1 MKIYKYTEDLN
12 AYSRSISD
20 NPDDVLYFDIET
32 TGLSPMRSDLYI
44 IGYGYI
50 QDNLYHINLLF
61 NDDGISEPDMLS
73 EFSDLIKKYKYLV
86 SYNGGTFDIP
96 YIRTK
101 FKQFDIADTLD
112 TITSI
117 DVYKTTRK
125 YKKIFQLPSVKQV
138 DIEDIVGFKR
148 QSYISGGDLI
158 AAYKNYLHNNSQEL
172 LQSMLTHNLDD
183 IRGLISISD
192 CVNLSHLHECHVE
205 TIENTDS
212 AITYT
217 CSIPY
222 IPCRLTYADS
232 HFRINAYHHSMHV
245 SVFVVH
251 TSMKYYFK
259 DYKNYYYLP
268 MEGIAIHKSMATYVD
283 SSHKEKATKNTAFT
297 IKESNFVY
305 SPGKKNKEV
314 FYNTDNRDTGY
325 IEVSSHILAPCNDAD
340 CYVSQIITSA
350 LPHC

>member
-1 MKIYKYTEDLN
+1 
-12 AYSRSISD
+12 
-20 NPDDVLYFDIET
+20 
-32 TGLSPMRSDLYI
+32 
-44 IGYGYI
+44 
-50 QDNLYHINLLF
+50 
-61 NDDGISEPDMLS
+61 MLS